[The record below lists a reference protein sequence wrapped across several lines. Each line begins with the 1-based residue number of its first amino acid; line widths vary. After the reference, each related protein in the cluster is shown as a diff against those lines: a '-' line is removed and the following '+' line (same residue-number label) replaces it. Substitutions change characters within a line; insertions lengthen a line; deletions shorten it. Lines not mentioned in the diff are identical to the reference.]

1 MLLSMYYIAPSSNT
15 QLHRTLTRRS
25 HGNIF
30 TLADDLPIWDC
41 VYSEGHSHAK
51 KKKTA
56 FHASNGWGW
65 VPLLH
70 YILLLSLVLCYCFL
84 LLAAAVLGQ
93 ISSLKPKD
101 LKIAANVLLL
111 LKMYLLFSWYEI
123 LFLLMGGHKFQLHT
137 ILELLNTLATKNN
150 KRCIHYKMDYLQIE
164 SLLLWWEC
172 KSGY

>member
-25 HGNIF
+25 HGGNIF
-30 TLADDLPIWDC
+30 TLADDLPMWDC

-51 KKKTA
+51 KKTA
-56 FHASNGWGW
+56 FHASNGWVG

-84 LLAAAVLGQ
+84 LLAAVLGQ

-123 LFLLMGGHKFQLHT
+123 LFLLMGGYKNP
-137 ILELLNTLATKNN
+137 ELLNTLATKNN

-164 SLLLWWEC
+164 SLLLW
-172 KSGY
+172 

>member
-1 MLLSMYYIAPSSNT
+1 MLLSMYYYYIAPSSNT

-25 HGNIF
+25 HGGNIF

-51 KKKTA
+51 KKTA
-56 FHASNGWGW
+56 FHASNGW

-70 YILLLSLVLCYCFL
+70 TPPESCLVLLLLA
-84 LLAAAVLGQ
+84 AAAVLGQ

-111 LKMYLLFSWYEI
+111 LKMYLLT
-123 LFLLMGGHKFQLHT
+123 FLLIWNIIFTDGWIQKS
-137 ILELLNTLATKNN
+137 
-150 KRCIHYKMDYLQIE
+150 RCILYLNFWI
-164 SLLLWWEC
+164 L
-172 KSGY
+172 